1 MPSASKWPP
10 PAMRGAKSASH
21 ITQSHL
27 SAKNHTNLIDIPQTN
42 YYQMI
47 LRIIWSNAQVI
58 PLLEEWE
65 WWCYAPPFSYIRG
78 SGSHISLE
86 KYSYCSIYVL

>member
-27 SAKNHTNLIDIPQTN
+27 SAKNHTNLIDIPHTN

-58 PLLEEWE
+58 YWGGGHSEFRETLFLP
-65 WWCYAPPFSYIRG
+65 YRSRPY
-78 SGSHISLE
+78 
-86 KYSYCSIYVL
+86 K